1 MDETFVREVDENLR
15 RDRARDFVRDNAS
28 LLIGA
33 VVLFLVLSGGLIY
46 WHEYRGRKVEG
57 QVEQLAQV
65 YTRLDA
71 GSNRGAAEQ
80 FEQLSDSSS
89 KAVRAS
95 ALFGRATLALQQG
108 NSKQAIADYRDAAAD
123 SSLPQSFRNLALIRQ
138 TSLEFDSLRP
148 QDVVA
153 RLQPLAKPGAPWF
166 GSAGELTAIAL
177 VKQGKTAEAGR
188 MFAAMARDK
197 KVPDTIRSR
206 SVQIASTLGVDA
218 SDAIPAAPAQ

>member
-15 RDRARDFVRDNAS
+15 RDRARDFVRDNVS
-28 LLIGA
+28 WLIGA
-33 VVLFLVLSGGLIY
+33 VVLFLLLSGALIY
-46 WHEYRGRKVEG
+46 WHEYRARKGQE
-57 QVEQLAQV
+57 QVEQLAQI

-71 GSNRGAAEQ
+71 GNTRGAAEQ
-80 FEQLSDSSS
+80 FDDLSDSGS

-95 ALFGRATLALQQG
+95 ALFGRAGLALQQG

-123 SSLPQSFRNLALIRQ
+123 TGLPQSFRDLALIRQ
-138 TSLEFDSLRP
+138 TALEFDTMRP

-153 RLQPLAKPGAPWF
+153 RLQPLAKPGEPWF

-177 VKQGKTAEAGR
+177 VKEGKTKEAGQ

-197 KVPDTIRSR
+197 KVPDAIRSR

-218 SDAIPAAPAQ
+218 SDAIPAAAAQ